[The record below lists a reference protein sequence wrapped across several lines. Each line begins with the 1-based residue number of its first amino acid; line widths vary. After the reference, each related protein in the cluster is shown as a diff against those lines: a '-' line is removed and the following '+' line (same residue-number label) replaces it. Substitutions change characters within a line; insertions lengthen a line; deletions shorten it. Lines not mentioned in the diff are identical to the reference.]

1 MCNSCLVKDRI
12 ESLDIHPCV
21 LFYRKMTFIGHG
33 VRQGMWRTASVEI
46 CAPIIPDSRDTLGLV
61 RKRKKK
67 ELPGLFA
74 SVFIDTHTSLICV
87 WLCQGLS
94 ESDRKKRGHSELWLY
109 RQSTSSEPIHPQ
121 SSRPSRQHRL
131 PLLLS
136 A

>member
-1 MCNSCLVKDRI
+1 
-12 ESLDIHPCV
+12 
-21 LFYRKMTFIGHG
+21 MTFIGHG
-33 VRQGMWRTASVEI
+33 VRRGMWRTASVEI

-61 RKRKKK
+61 RKKKL
-67 ELPGLFA
+67 LPGLFA

-131 PLLLS
+131 PPSSFQHEFLS
-136 A
+136 CFCKLITVGDLAGCGCLVVG